1 MDEKVKDKVTDEDKK
16 TVEEA
21 CGETTTWLE
30 ANPNASY
37 EEIETK
43 RK

>member
-21 CGETTTWLE
+21 CSETT
-30 ANPNASY
+30 
-37 EEIETK
+37 
-43 RK
+43 